1 MGQYHQSSAGFLLP
15 HSPPLVDEDRRRWSE
30 KNSQTRRSRLTS
42 PEGEHIYREREQ
54 LKVCTKT
61 LGLNFLNILCIKA
74 VWHRLMMLEGLDE
87 AERVCE
93 GVGGRGVET
102 AVSLLA
108 LCTSL
113 EANSRLAI
121 S

>member
-1 MGQYHQSSAGFLLP
+1 
-15 HSPPLVDEDRRRWSE
+15 
-30 KNSQTRRSRLTS
+30 
-42 PEGEHIYREREQ
+42 
-54 LKVCTKT
+54 
-61 LGLNFLNILCIKA
+61 
-74 VWHRLMMLEGLDE
+74 MLEGLDE